1 MVHPMGMDDGDGPC
15 LATVIPVYNEA
26 EHIEACLTSLLRQS
40 LDPSKHMIV
49 VVDGHSTDKTVEL
62 VENIIQH
69 HQGAEWPLLR
79 LLNNPDRSVAHA
91 RNLALKSLPASVEY
105 LVEMIGHATVDSNH
119 LEQRMAAWESCSAVA
134 GTQLAAVG
142 VRVVAHAGP
151 VSRAGEWIEGALSSP
166 LGKSGGQFS
175 QFSTMGPTKVP
186 AFVMHRRE
194 ALDAVQGWD
203 ESFMTSQDSDLSMRL
218 LKAGYVLYRHPALEV
233 RMHKRNTLKQWWKMG
248 HRYGFWRTKVL
259 LKHPSRAKWQEFL
272 PWLGLLSTLLL
283 FAGGSLWY
291 WTLPAAYGLAL
302 VLTGFGHVL
311 RKHGLSSALGV
322 PLCLVMLHTSF
333 SLGLIDGLVRKG
345 RPSSDRA

>member
-26 EHIEACLTSLLRQS
+26 EHIEACLTSLLRQT

-186 AFVMHRRE
+186 AFVMHQRE